1 MYAEAQ
7 KRVTDVTVKK
17 IRPDDSMGWGIR
29 CKIDG
34 QQQMFREVKMTDV
47 ADYVSHQNGIA
58 LAAKYFNKELEQ
70 DITLSRSLGR

>member
-34 QQQMFREVKMTDV
+34 QQQMFRGVKMTDV

-58 LAAKYFNKELEQ
+58 LSAKYFNKELEQ
-70 DITLSRSLGR
+70 DITLSRSIGR